1 MVKFHLKMEN
11 YPETNKSLLK
21 IFDSILHDDLRPH
34 GSQVQ
39 KGFFLNP
46 KIPNG
51 IRNPETVKEF
61 EKGLIVFFSFKPEI
75 LSQVY
80 FFSEEKEFED
90 IKNNNKCLFEKF
102 KSNIDISFPQHF
114 SVTTEFFYFFITNEA
129 IRSFIG
135 IKYLVLKTPEREKKI
150 SLLQIKLLEIPGII
164 TKAVLRIIHPKDY
177 LSRFD
182 IGEPEEQL
190 SKNYFFSYSIM
201 ILALVRLYYE
211 IIYSFKE
218 LVGDMEKSVY
228 ELVSLDLKF
237 FENEKLKREI
247 NFGIL
252 WLKVKDLVESE
263 NFNIEEAFKLLTEL
277 YKQKENEIYWEKRNA
292 AIAALEN
299 RLLLREWQ
307 GELGMEKFS
316 SSNFADRNFN
326 EIYEKYQEEIE
337 KQESAMEQVKK
348 ARSLI
353 LNLKLTFEGLLP
365 EEVVVKNSIPQRLLA
380 ELEKEKELYHNTFKV
395 SAKIPPISNYSNGDV
410 DKAEQELIIKNK
422 EKAREYLKYFSGI
435 NRKGNRI
442 MRKDDFERLL
452 NYVDI
457 LIETKQVPQNLEP
470 IPQIDLD
477 NQFISYTFYSL
488 HLDLYGKRGLTRTIW
503 PEFVRLVFLQLKDN
517 VTIYS
522 KFHTKPKNYDFV
534 RDGIRVN

>member
-1 MVKFHLKMEN
+1 
-11 YPETNKSLLK
+11 
-21 IFDSILHDDLRPH
+21 
-34 GSQVQ
+34 
-39 KGFFLNP
+39 
-46 KIPNG
+46 
-51 IRNPETVKEF
+51 
-61 EKGLIVFFSFKPEI
+61 
-75 LSQVY
+75 
-80 FFSEEKEFED
+80 
-90 IKNNNKCLFEKF
+90 
-102 KSNIDISFPQHF
+102 
-114 SVTTEFFYFFITNEA
+114 
-129 IRSFIG
+129 
-135 IKYLVLKTPEREKKI
+135 
-150 SLLQIKLLEIPGII
+150 
-164 TKAVLRIIHPKDY
+164 
-177 LSRFD
+177 
-182 IGEPEEQL
+182 
-190 SKNYFFSYSIM
+190 
-201 ILALVRLYYE
+201 
-211 IIYSFKE
+211 
-218 LVGDMEKSVY
+218 
-228 ELVSLDLKF
+228 
-237 FENEKLKREI
+237 
-247 NFGIL
+247 
-252 WLKVKDLVESE
+252 
-263 NFNIEEAFKLLTEL
+263 
-277 YKQKENEIYWEKRNA
+277 
-292 AIAALEN
+292 
-299 RLLLREWQ
+299 
-307 GELGMEKFS
+307 MEKFS

-348 ARSLI
+348 VRSLI

-380 ELEKEKELYHNTFKV
+380 ELEKEKEFYHNTFKV
-395 SAKIPPISNYSNGDV
+395 SAKIPPISNYSYGDV

-488 HLDLYGKRGLTRTIW
+488 HLDLYGKRGPTRTIW